1 MNGLNN
7 RQYVGARYVPKIMGE
22 WNKALQY
29 EALSVVTYKGNS
41 FTSKVPVPSNVEITD
56 GKYWVNTG
64 NYNAQIANLS
74 EKIKYLENYLTPEMF
89 GAFGDGVSNDTVSFN
104 KMLEFAYDKKMPIIL
119 NGEYKISKLNINNY
133 VTIIGNSSKII
144 CNKVTLSKSV
154 TDDNHT
160 IISNITFDTEN
171 GILING
177 GKNIIISGCTILTDN
192 IGVEIS
198 RENASNL
205 CYENIIENC
214 CIYAKTVGVTGILIN
229 TSDCTIN
236 NVNMRDFKTALKAN
250 FQVLV
255 YNLHAWL
262 SRDEY
267 IKNSVFIECTGGSP
281 NYGETE
287 IIGCCIDTYQTG
299 FLLKKNPPI
308 LITNTRTTYNSSI
321 WTSDITP
328 LLFNI
333 DYAYAIEY
341 LKLRVSANNFDGFYA
356 KKGKISNVYIY
367 PILSDNLIDGWKDIK
382 APYNMFNYFILDTEH
397 LPSDKTP
404 SFIQYTRYDKAI
416 LYFSIEGTFNA
427 GKTQLFYNAIFP
439 NNKTYPFA
447 GVCNVSAS
455 DGTKS
460 YAELYADNT
469 GVYVTLKTSGKVTV
483 YGTVELILPFK
494 STD

>member
-1 MNGLNN
+1 MNGLIN

-29 EALSVVTYKGNS
+29 EALSVVTYMGNS
-41 FTSKVPVPSNVEITD
+41 FTSKVAVPSNVEITD
-56 GKYWVNTG
+56 GKYWVNTA

-89 GAFGDGVSNDTVSFN
+89 GAFGDGVSNDTDSFN
-104 KMLEFAYDKKMPIIL
+104 KMLEFAYGKNMPLVL
-119 NGEYKISKLNINNY
+119 NGNYKLSELNINDY
-133 VTIIGNSSKII
+133 VTVIGNSSKII
-144 CNKVTLSKSV
+144 CNKVTLSKPIS
-154 TDDNHT
+154 DNNHT

-198 RENASNL
+198 RVNETGL

-255 YNLHAWL
+255 YNLHAWI

-267 IKNSVFIECTGGSP
+267 INNSVFIECTGGSP
-281 NYGETE
+281 SYGETE

-299 FLLKKNPPI
+299 FKLKNNPPI
-308 LITNTRTTYNSSI
+308 LVTNTRTTFNKSI
-321 WTSDITP
+321 WTSDIRP

-341 LKLRVSANNFDGFYA
+341 IKLRLSANNFDGFYS
-356 KKGKISNVYIY
+356 KKGKISNVYLY
-367 PILSDNLIDGWKDIK
+367 PILADNLIDGWSDIK
-382 APYNMFNYFILDTEH
+382 APYNMFNYFFPDTSH
-397 LPSDKTP
+397 LPSDK
-404 SFIQYTRYDKAI
+404 SISYNQYTRHDKAV
-416 LYFSIEGTFNA
+416 LQFSIDGTFNA
-427 GKTQLFYNAIFP
+427 GQTQIFYNNVFTH
-439 NNKTYPFA
+439 NTTYPFS
-447 GVCNVSAS
+447 GVCCVTDSNGTVSY
-455 DGTKS
+455 G
-460 YAELYADNT
+460 EIYADNV
-469 GVYVTLKTSGKVTV
+469 GVYVTLHTSGKVNV
-483 YGTVELILPFK
+483 VGWVELVLPFK
-494 STD
+494 STE

>member
-1 MNGLNN
+1 MNGLIN

-41 FTSKVPVPSNVEITD
+41 FTSKVPVPANVEITD
-56 GKYWVNTG
+56 GKYWVNTA
-64 NYNAQIANLS
+64 NYNAQVAELS

-104 KMLEFAYDKKMPIIL
+104 KMLEFAYDKNKPIIL
-119 NGEYKISKLNINNY
+119 NGKYKISELNINNY

-144 CNKVTLSKSV
+144 CNKVTLSKPV
-154 TDDNHT
+154 TDNNHT
-160 IISNITFDTEN
+160 IISNIMFDTEN

-198 RENASNL
+198 RANESNL

-262 SRDEY
+262 SKNEY
-267 IKNSVFIECTGGSP
+267 IDNSVFIECIGGAP

-299 FLLKKNPPI
+299 FKLKKNPPI
-308 LITNTRTTYNSSI
+308 LINNTRTTYNSSI
-321 WTSDITP
+321 WTSDIKP

-333 DYAYAIEY
+333 DYPYAIEY
-341 LKLRVSANNFDGFYA
+341 LKLRASNNNFDGFYT

-367 PILSDNLIDGWKDIK
+367 PILSDNLIDGWSDIT
-382 APYNMFNYFILDTEH
+382 APYNMFNYFVVDTEH
-397 LPSDKTP
+397 LPSDKTV
-404 SFIQYTRYDKAI
+404 SFTQYTRYDKAI
-416 LYFSIEGTFNA
+416 LHFSINGTFKA
-427 GKTQLFYNAIFP
+427 GTTQLFYNKTFP
-439 NNKTYPFA
+439 NNTTYSFS
-447 GVCNVSAS
+447 GVCIVTDAS
-455 DGTKS
+455 GSRT
-460 YAELYADNT
+460 YGEIYADAV
-469 GVYVTLKTSGKVTV
+469 GVYVTIQSSGKVTV
-483 YGTVELILPFK
+483 FGNVELILPFK
-494 STD
+494 SKD